1 MILGTVAAA
10 GTLRPDELAD
20 AVGVALPEGPWET
33 IAGYVLAQLGHLP
46 TAGDRLA
53 TDVGVFTIS
62 RMDGYRIIEIELR
75 ARHRGT

>member
-1 MILGTVAAA
+1 M
-10 GTLRPDELAD
+10 
-20 AVGVALPEGPWET
+20 LPNSRSSPRMTGMY
-33 IAGYVLAQLGHLP
+33 GGSRRRLSNLP